1 MDIEIS
7 GKIDKAIKNALAPFD
22 ENADYAANNS
32 LIRELQ
38 TQGIRIASD
47 DNYNER
53 TGRQTRTV
61 TVYDT
66 ELGMEIRKVT
76 K

>member
-7 GKIDKAIKNALAPFD
+7 GKIDKAIKNALDPFN
-22 ENADYAANNS
+22 ENADYAANNA

-38 TQGIRIASD
+38 AQGIRITSD

-53 TGRQTRTV
+53 TGRHTHTV
-61 TVYDT
+61 TVYD
-66 ELGMEIRKVT
+66 MEIGLELRKVT
-76 K
+76 R

>member
-7 GKIDKAIKNALAPFD
+7 GKIDKAIKNALDPFN
-22 ENADYAANNS
+22 ENADYAARNA

-38 TQGIRIASD
+38 AQGIRITSD